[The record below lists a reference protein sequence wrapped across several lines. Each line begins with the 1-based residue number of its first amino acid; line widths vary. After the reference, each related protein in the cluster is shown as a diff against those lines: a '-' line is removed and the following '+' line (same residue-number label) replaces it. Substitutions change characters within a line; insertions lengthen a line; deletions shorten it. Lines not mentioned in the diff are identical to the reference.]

1 MSNIETTDLLPQ
13 QMAPVTPAM
22 QALTEQ
28 YLLPHLDVLTAG
40 LQQIRHQVDA
50 RLKPAMPEFYGKLY
64 PLGRCEPI
72 SRVALEMLPD
82 ALRAQAHPGMKVL
95 HDFLLAGGEVRSIW
109 GVLRGRY
116 FQNAMQA
123 GALYIDVAND
133 TVDIKKPQIEILP
146 LAESGMASVRDA
158 AHCAAIAASYWEAKV
173 YANHVVPALAPILP
187 LLTVAPN
194 QPPRLQLACDY
205 MIALFMRDGFQ
216 DAEGWLASQPGPPED
231 VVQRLRADTPAHLLP
246 LLPEQGR
253 DQALAACAAARAA
266 GRHLDQ
272 EWRDAR
278 VRDFLSIRLW

>member
-1 MSNIETTDLLPQ
+1 MLSNIETTDLLPQ
-13 QMAPVTPAM
+13 QMVPVTPAM

-72 SRVALEMLPD
+72 SRVALEMLPE
-82 ALRAQAHPGMKVL
+82 ALQAHPGMKVL

-123 GALYIDVAND
+123 GTLYIDVAND

-146 LAESGMASVRDA
+146 MAESGMESVRDA
-158 AHCAAIAASYWEAKV
+158 AHCAAIAAS
-173 YANHVVPALAPILP
+173 IC
-187 LLTVAPN
+187 VAPTYE
-194 QPPRLQLACDY
+194 PPNIPTFPFDWSNFAAHSTVSKPSTL
-205 MIALFMRDGFQ
+205 
-216 DAEGWLASQPGPPED
+216 S
-231 VVQRLRADTPAHLLP
+231 LRN
-246 LLPEQGR
+246 G
-253 DQALAACAAARAA
+253 
-266 GRHLDQ
+266 
-272 EWRDAR
+272 
-278 VRDFLSIRLW
+278 